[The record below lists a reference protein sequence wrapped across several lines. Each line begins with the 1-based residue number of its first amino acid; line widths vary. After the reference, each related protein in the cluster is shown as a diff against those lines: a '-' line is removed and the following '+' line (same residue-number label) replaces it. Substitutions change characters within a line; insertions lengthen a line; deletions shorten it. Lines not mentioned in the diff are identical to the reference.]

1 MNSYYII
8 VLFLLSSYRWFDS
21 IDSSIKYGIVNAV
34 PNAQTH
40 YLNQTLIK
48 EMIAKGKNSTRDAI
62 LKQTLKEAAG
72 I

>member
-8 VLFLLSSYRWFDS
+8 VLLLLSSYRWFDS
-21 IDSSIKYGIVNAV
+21 IDSIKYGIVNAV

-48 EMIAKGKNSTRDAI
+48 EMIMKGKNSTRDAI